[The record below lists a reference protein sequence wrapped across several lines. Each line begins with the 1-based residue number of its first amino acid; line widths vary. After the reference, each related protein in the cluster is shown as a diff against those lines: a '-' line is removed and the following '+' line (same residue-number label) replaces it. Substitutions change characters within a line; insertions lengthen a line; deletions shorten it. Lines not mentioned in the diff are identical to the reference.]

1 MELKYLYTVKK
12 ILETGS
18 YQNAAQ
24 ALNYAQSTITFQ
36 IKQLE
41 TELSIK
47 LFEKRNLHGSD
58 SGRARHSS
66 FD

>member
-47 LFEKRNLHGSD
+47 LFEKKEPPW
-58 SGRARHSS
+58 
-66 FD
+66 F